1 MMGEAM
7 PEFSRLV
14 RLDQVGAQPFRQR
27 IEATPDEREKLS
39 RRFDLLSLDRLTATV
54 DLYRGSVEVVRLE
67 ASFEAEFVQSCVVT
81 LEPVAGVISDRFLLV
96 YGPPEEEPREIASG
110 GDEAAFEP
118 LVGDAIDI
126 GEAVAQELS
135 LALPLFP
142 RDPAAS
148 LDIEFA
154 EMPSAGRFESLAPLR
169 RPTES

>member
-1 MMGEAM
+1 MADPM

-14 RLDQVGAQPFRQR
+14 RLDRIGPQPFRQR
-27 IEATPDEREKLS
+27 IEATYDERERLS

-54 DLYRGSVEVVRLE
+54 DLYRRSGEIIRLE

-81 LEPVAGVISDRFLLV
+81 LEPVAGVISDRFFLA
-96 YGPPEEEPREIASG
+96 YGPPEEELREIPTS

-135 LALPLFP
+135 LALPPFP
-142 RDPAAS
+142 RDSAAS
-148 LDIEFA
+148 MEIEFI
-154 EMPSAGRFESLAPLR
+154 EMPSAGPFESLAPLR

>member
-1 MMGEAM
+1 M
-7 PEFSRLV
+7 
-14 RLDQVGAQPFRQR
+14 
-27 IEATPDEREKLS
+27 
-39 RRFDLLSLDRLTATV
+39 
-54 DLYRGSVEVVRLE
+54 
-67 ASFEAEFVQSCVVT
+67 QSCVVT

-96 YGPPEEEPREIASG
+96 YGPPEEELREIASD

-126 GEAVAQELS
+126 GEAVAQEVS

-142 RDPAAS
+142 RDLAAS

-154 EMPSAGRFESLAPLR
+154 ETPSAGPFESLAPLR

>member
-1 MMGEAM
+1 MMADAM

-14 RLDQVGAQPFRQR
+14 RLDQVGPQPFRQR
-27 IEATPDEREKLS
+27 IEATPAERERLS
-39 RRFDLLSLDRLTATV
+39 QRFDLLSLDRLTAMI
-54 DLYRGSVEVVRLE
+54 DLYRGSGGVIRLE
-67 ASFEAEFVQSCVVT
+67 ACFEAEFVQSCVVT

-96 YGPPEEEPREIASG
+96 YGPPEEEPLEIAPD

-142 RDPAAS
+142 RDSAAS
-148 LDIEFA
+148 MDIEFV
-154 EMPSAGRFESLAPLR
+154 EMPSAGPFESLAPLR
-169 RPTES
+169 RPTDS